1 MSQKIVKSRE
11 FLSSSSDSSSSDND
25 NENVTPSQLHKKYEK
40 TKKPQVKKVD
50 KKRKEQLKSIGEDSD
65 SSSDGEDRDGGKHEP
80 PKKLSKIEKIKS
92 SQKSIQKSKSEEKI
106 EEPKEKKKDKKEK
119 TEKKQKKETNSSVNK
134 DTYQVQLGN
143 SGKKY
148 VRYNSFKGTS
158 YCDIRELYEKDGKL
172 CPGAK
177 GISLKKEIVEV
188 LFEEETKEKVKENL
202 DALRGGAKET
212 PVFALGGSKIKMGIR
227 KFKVL
232 GLFKIDNRYV
242 YHTQTWSEILN
253 KSPFHDIPPNRHSR
267 ILRRQKIRRR
277 KAW

>member
-119 TEKKQKKETNSSVNK
+119 KQKKETNPSVNK

-227 KFKVL
+227 KFKTFLLIDIREYYDDKKSGEEKPGKKGISLNPDQWNALVSESANIL
-232 GLFKIDNRYV
+232 GLF
-242 YHTQTWSEILN
+242 
-253 KSPFHDIPPNRHSR
+253 
-267 ILRRQKIRRR
+267 
-277 KAW
+277 A